1 MKKKFQNKT
10 KNLMSRGQQSSL
22 NQLFWPK
29 KKAQKISCC
38 QRGSLIFQLNCGGVI
53 FSHVV
58 LVAGNFCHI
67 NEVVLSQKPDINH
80 ELTGVVQQNYN
91 DQQGIVSV

>member
-1 MKKKFQNKT
+1 MKFLEK
-10 KNLMSRGQQSSL
+10 
-22 NQLFWPK
+22 LFLPK
-29 KKAQKISCC
+29 KSSKNISCC

-58 LVAGNFCHI
+58 LAAGNFCHI

-91 DQQGIVSV
+91 DQQGIECLHKKEL

>member
-1 MKKKFQNKT
+1 MKFLEK
-10 KNLMSRGQQSSL
+10 
-22 NQLFWPK
+22 LFLPK
-29 KKAQKISCC
+29 KKSSKNISCC

-58 LVAGNFCHI
+58 LAAGNFCHI

-91 DQQGIVSV
+91 DQQGIECLHKKEL